1 MEKVSFDNGPCLAAA
16 PTLINVVPVGG
27 IISYKSLLPLSH
39 RSVRGTRN
47 RSDTSLCGEERGAN
61 LAKRIHF
68 LPFLPATLSFFL
80 NLIMRH
86 DSTSFP

>member
-68 LPFLPATLSFFL
+68 LPATLSFFL